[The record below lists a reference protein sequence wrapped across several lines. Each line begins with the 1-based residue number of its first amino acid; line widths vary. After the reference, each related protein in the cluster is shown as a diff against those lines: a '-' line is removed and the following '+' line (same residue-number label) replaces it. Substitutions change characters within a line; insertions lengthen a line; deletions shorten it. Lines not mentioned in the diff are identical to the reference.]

1 MPRIICANHGVVK
14 ASNETHHA
22 DRTTPPLWAIVDAGA
37 HRSLRVDSRQPSFT
51 EDAPCGRSGLPS
63 LSRSLAG
70 RYQSRRNRPERSTGS
85 AG

>member
-51 EDAPCGRSGLPS
+51 ETSHE
-63 LSRSLAG
+63 LSSAN
-70 RYQSRRNRPERSTGS
+70 RRRGDEQT
-85 AG
+85 